1 MYNFYND
8 YKNPISEIENVKNM
22 YYVQVQKVKQEKYI
36 ENLLFADY
44 VRKVKTNLSRYDH
57 IKDMFSV
64 AQKQIDKKGKKE
76 KEPLKTIESFIKKD
90 FLNNDNNFKL
100 VKIIRGGFEAY
111 YWDVKFEGYGLTF
124 NISIPMM
131 NNIDTRNFD
140 YANKGMFA
148 FTVKESEYCWSVKK
162 MSYEIEDVA
171 AYIKEYFKRV
181 LNVLIGEDD

>member
-8 YKNPISEIENVKNM
+8 YKDPISEIENVKNM

-64 AQKQIDKKGKKE
+64 AQEQIDKKGKKE
-76 KEPLKTIESFIKKD
+76 KEQLKTIESFIKKD

-100 VKIIRGGFEAY
+100 VNIVRGGFMAY
-111 YWDVKFEGYGLTF
+111 YYDAELEGYGLTF
-124 NISIPMM
+124 RISIPMM
-131 NNIDTRNFD
+131 NNIDVHNFD
-140 YANKGMFA
+140 FANKGMFA
-148 FTVKESEYCWSVKK
+148 FNVKESEYCWSVKET
-162 MSYEIEDVA
+162 SYKIEDIA

>member
-1 MYNFYND
+1 MYNFYDD
-8 YKNPISEIENVKNM
+8 YKDPISEIENVKNM

-76 KEPLKTIESFIKKD
+76 KEQLKTIESLIKKD
-90 FLNNDNNFKL
+90 FLNNDNNFNL
-100 VKIIRGGFEAY
+100 INIIRGGWEAY
-111 YWDVKFEGYGLTF
+111 YYDAEFEGYGLTF
-124 NISIPMM
+124 RISIPMM
-131 NNIDTRNFD
+131 NNIDVRNFD
-140 YANKGMFA
+140 SANKGMFA

-162 MSYEIEDVA
+162 MSYKIEDIAV
-171 AYIKEYFKRV
+171 YIKGYFANV
-181 LNVLIGEDD
+181 LNVLIGEEG